1 MNARNKQKYFHT
13 VLVLVISLL
22 LWNPLPAS
30 SFSQNGS
37 KAGAAGGD
45 KGGGVTMQTVSGK
58 VVETMNSG
66 GYTYALVKKDGAKIW
81 VALPKSRIV
90 VGNEITCQ
98 PGMVMNNF
106 SSPSLKRIFKQIVFS
121 RGITSSSGSAASPEV
136 TPSPDEVTEVPEANP
151 EVPKAKPKNDW
162 GSSF

>member
-1 MNARNKQKYFHT
+1 MNARKKQKYLQT
-13 VLVLVISLL
+13 CLVIVIALL

-45 KGGGVTMQTVSGK
+45 NGSGGTMQTVSGR
-58 VVETMNSG
+58 VIETMNSG
-66 GYTYALVKKDGAKIW
+66 GYTYALVEKDGASTW
-81 VALPKSRIV
+81 VALPQSRIA
-90 VGNEITCQ
+90 VGNEIACQ

-106 SSPSLKRIFKQIVFS
+106 SSPSLNRSFKHIVFS
-121 RGITSSSGSAASPEV
+121 RGITSASGASASPEV
-136 TPSPDEVTEVPEANP
+136 TPSPDEVTEVP
-151 EVPKAKPKNDW
+151 KAKPKDDW